1 MLPAGSH
8 SILPANLSL
17 DVANLQWTLYATS
30 FSRERVRTMGGP
42 IVRSGAS
49 PKFSENWDKIFGG
62 KPAGKK
68 LAAKESVPA
77 KKLAKKK
84 SK

>member
-1 MLPAGSH
+1 
-8 SILPANLSL
+8 
-17 DVANLQWTLYATS
+17 
-30 FSRERVRTMGGP
+30 MGGP

-68 LAAKESVPA
+68 KAAAKSPKKKPAAAA
-77 KKLAKKK
+77 KKPAKKK